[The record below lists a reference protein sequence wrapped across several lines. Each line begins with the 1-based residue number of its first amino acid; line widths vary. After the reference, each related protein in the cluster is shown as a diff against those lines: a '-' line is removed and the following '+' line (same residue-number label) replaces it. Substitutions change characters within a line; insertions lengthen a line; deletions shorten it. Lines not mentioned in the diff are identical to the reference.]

1 MHKVIS
7 TEKLRNK
14 TVLNTHPS
22 SYHVVAN
29 NTEVCMLV
37 KMAYL
42 VCVCMSRSPH
52 ISAAISNVLYIVSLV
67 YLACSIL
74 YFSPRLTS

>member
-42 VCVCMSRSPH
+42 VCVH
-52 ISAAISNVLYIVSLV
+52 VSK
-67 YLACSIL
+67 S
-74 YFSPRLTS
+74 FSHFSSYQ

>member
-14 TVLNTHPS
+14 TVLNNHPS

-29 NTEVCMLV
+29 NMEVCMLV
-37 KMAYL
+37 KMAHL
-42 VCVCMSRSPH
+42 VCVC
-52 ISAAISNVLYIVSLV
+52 
-67 YLACSIL
+67 
-74 YFSPRLTS
+74 TS